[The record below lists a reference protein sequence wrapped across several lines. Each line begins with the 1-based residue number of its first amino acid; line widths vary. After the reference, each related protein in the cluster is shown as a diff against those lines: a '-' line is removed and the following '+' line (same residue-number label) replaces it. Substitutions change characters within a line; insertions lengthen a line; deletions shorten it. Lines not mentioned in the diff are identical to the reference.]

1 MKAEKEETRRL
12 AAIMFTDM
20 VGFSR
25 LMHENEE
32 KTLRLLDE
40 HDRVISETASHHR
53 GHVLKRMG
61 DAIFLDF
68 SSATD
73 AVTCAIRIQTR
84 LRDYNAEKAPADQIV
99 VRIGIHVGD
108 VIIRDG
114 DLFGDG
120 INVAARL
127 QPLSEPGGIC
137 LSQAVYQ
144 AIRAHS
150 DVQPILVGEVELKNI
165 LEKHV
170 IYRIPPFYGSQM
182 EDRPRSAH
190 RHSLSFGVQRI
201 ERLPPPKRSPP
212 FMGLIGVLLGFLA
225 ALAGMLL
232 GLYTSREP
240 YRIWKTEVVDP
251 AGILTALQQRRNDAL
266 GRVWGSLDK
275 NTRRRIEAFDPK
287 RSDEAAL
294 AETLSALRQDLNK
307 LIEATRPIFDD
318 AVIAQLRPA
327 EDGRTIVGTQ
337 SAGNDLKRVNRF
349 LLEAAFPGQIQPFL
363 REPSVLEEFSLV
375 LMSSQCWTMLLA
387 AAVFT
392 AIVLAFF
399 CSFVTY
405 RISFKDVRDVDSL
418 LEYFIRD
425 LGFRAPRKTGDVL
438 VFRATWW
445 NILCYNVFRLEAI
458 VSGNRVVVTGLTPL
472 MRRLRKR
479 ILSFA
484 ENQP

>member
-61 DAIFLDF
+61 DASFLDF

-108 VIIRDG
+108 VIMRDG

-144 AIRAHS
+144 EIRAHS

-182 EDRPRSAH
+182 EDRPRSAD

-201 ERLPPPKRSPP
+201 ERLPPPKRSPL
-212 FMGLIGVLLGFLA
+212 FMSLVGALLGGLSV
-225 ALAGMLL
+225 LAGMLGGHYSVAYL
-232 GLYTSREP
+232 
-240 YRIWKTEVVDP
+240 IWETEVVDP

-266 GRVWGSLDK
+266 GRVWESLDK
-275 NTRRRIEAFDPK
+275 NTRHRIEAFDPK

-307 LIEATRPIFDD
+307 LIAAKRPIFDN

-327 EDGRTIVGTQ
+327 EDGRAIVGTQ
-337 SAGNDLKRVNRF
+337 STGKNLKRVNRF
-349 LLEAAFPGQIQPFL
+349 LLEAVFPGQIQPYL
-363 REPSVLEEFSLV
+363 REPSVLEEFSLI
-375 LMSSQCWTMLLA
+375 MPYIYWPLLA
-387 AAVFT
+387 TAVFE
-392 AIVLAFF
+392 ALFIAFF
-399 CSFVTY
+399 GSLLTY

-425 LGFRAPRKTGDVL
+425 LGFRAPRKMGDAL
-438 VFRATWW
+438 VFQPTWW
-445 NILCYNVFRLEAI
+445 NILVYYGFSRLEAI
-458 VSGNRVVVTGLTPL
+458 VSGNRVVVTGPTPL
-472 MRRLRKR
+472 MLRLRKR